1 MSTAS
6 QPAHSQPE
14 PSGIRLRQL
23 LLGTLFALVLLVP
36 KILHLRRNPRSWML
50 FRVFL
55 GIVGAAL
62 VILPLGWSNSYL
74 LSLVGLILF
83 TSSVLLPPAKPEISV
98 DDKARELAA
107 LVVVNGGSYAPGGAG
122 PSAVQLFVGTERIY
136 ALDARFQP
144 LLVIPVNEI
153 TLARAEQSSARWVL
167 RIVWAGHSAEFCY
180 RGVFAE
186 HLARVAEST
195 LQRVMRQALPVIQQ
209 SHAAGA

>member
-6 QPAHSQPE
+6 QPAHSRPE
-14 PSGIRLRQL
+14 PLGVRLRQL

-36 KILHLRRNPRSWML
+36 KILHLRRNPRSWIL

-62 VILPLGWSNSYL
+62 VVLPLGWNNSYL

-83 TSSVLLPPAKPEISV
+83 TGSVLLPPAKPAIGI
-98 DDKARELAA
+98 DDKARELRA
-107 LVVVNGGSYAPGGAG
+107 LVVINGGSYAPIGAG
-122 PSAVQLFVGTERIY
+122 PSAVRLLVGAESIY
-136 ALDARFQP
+136 ALDARFEP

-153 TLARAEQSSARWVL
+153 TLARAEQSGARWVL
-167 RIVWAGHSAEFCY
+167 RIVWSSHTSQFCY
-180 RGVFAE
+180 HGVFAE

-195 LQRVMRQALPVIQQ
+195 LQRVMRSAVPVIQQ